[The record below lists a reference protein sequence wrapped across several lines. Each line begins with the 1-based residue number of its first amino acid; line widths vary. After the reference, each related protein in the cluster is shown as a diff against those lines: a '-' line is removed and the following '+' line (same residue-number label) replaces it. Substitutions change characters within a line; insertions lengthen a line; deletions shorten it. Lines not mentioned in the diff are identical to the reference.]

1 MIRKEFLRKEI
12 SHRLSRRLGFVLTV
26 ELATGLLLSLGV
38 IVLFA
43 QIVDEVFVEDET
55 RRFDTTVLL
64 WIHGHSPDWLYEPML
79 FVTAL
84 GYHWIVLPLLGVAT
98 YAFYRAGARIS
109 AILLLTSVVGGLL
122 LTSVLKSAFQRSR
135 PELFDSDYAASFY
148 SFPSAHATVAV
159 GFYGTLALLVAW
171 RLEGFRRWA
180 VVVAGV
186 ALILLIGFSR
196 LYLGVHYPTDII
208 AGYLAAP
215 LWVSTVGL
223 AFFLYR
229 LLRSGH
235 SKET

>member
-55 RRFDTTVLL
+55 RRFDKGVLL
-64 WIHGHSPDWLYEPML
+64 WIHERSPDWLYEPML

-84 GYHWIVLPLLGVAT
+84 GYYWIVLPLLGLAT
-98 YAFYRAGARIS
+98 YLFYRAGARIS
-109 AILLLTSVVGGLL
+109 AALLLTSVAGGLV
-122 LTSVLKSAFQRSR
+122 LTIVLKGVFQRSR
-135 PELFDSDYAASFY
+135 PELFDSGYATSFY

>member
-1 MIRKEFLRKEI
+1 MLRREFLRREI
-12 SHRLSRRLGFVLTV
+12 SSRLSRRLGFALTV
-26 ELATGLLLSLGV
+26 QLAAGLLLSLGV
-38 IVLFA
+38 IVLFV

-55 RRFDTTVLL
+55 RRFDEAVLL
-64 WIHGHSPDWLYEPML
+64 WIQGHSPDWFYGPML

-84 GYHWIVLPLLGVAT
+84 GYYWIVLPLLGLAT
-98 YAFYRAGARIS
+98 YLFYRAGARIS
-109 AILLLTSVVGGLL
+109 AALLLTSVAGGLL
-122 LTSVLKSAFQRSR
+122 LTTALKSVFQRAR
-135 PELFDSDYAASFY
+135 PELFDSGYAASFY

-180 VVVAGV
+180 VVAAGV

-229 LLRSGH
+229 LLRGGR
-235 SKET
+235 KEET